1 MEAYRSKITSKGQIT
16 IPKAIRDL
24 LHLLKGDEIVLVPT
38 EKGVILK
45 RETASLRG
53 IWKGKLTKKDI
64 DEGIK
69 EIRSKWRIDT

>member
-24 LHLLKGDEIVLVPT
+24 LHLLKGDEVVLLPT

-53 IWKGKLTKKDI
+53 IWKDKLTKKEI

>member
-24 LHLLKGDEIVLVPT
+24 LHLLKGDEIVLLPT

-53 IWKGKLTKKDI
+53 IWKGKLTKKEI

-69 EIRSKWRIDT
+69 EIRSRWRIDT

>member
-1 MEAYRSKITSKGQIT
+1 MDVYRSKMTSKGQIT
-16 IPKAIRDL
+16 IPKSIREL
-24 LHLLKGDEIVLVPT
+24 LHLLKGDEVVLVPT

-53 IWKGKLTKKDI
+53 IWKDELTEKEIND
-64 DEGIK
+64 GIK

>member
-1 MEAYRSKITSKGQIT
+1 MEVYRSKMTSKGQIT
-16 IPKAIRDL
+16 IPKSIREL
-24 LHLLKGDEIVLVPT
+24 LHLLKGDEVVLVPT

-53 IWKGKLTKKDI
+53 IWKDKLTEKEIND
-64 DEGIK
+64 GIK

>member
-1 MEAYRSKITSKGQIT
+1 MEVYRSKMTSKGQIT
-16 IPKAIRDL
+16 IPKSIREL
-24 LHLLKGDEIVLVPT
+24 LHLRKGDEVVLVPT

-53 IWKGKLTKKDI
+53 IWKDELTEKEIND
-64 DEGIK
+64 GIK